1 MNDRL
6 NHDLRHW
13 LTALLGA
20 LDTDDTQLARRIAG
34 QMAALLGE
42 PRPAVVSVNGVLR
55 DLAPLLGGRLEMAEP
70 DVFVHADPA
79 ALGRV
84 LMNLTI
90 NARQA
95 GGTLTFRVGRDG
107 DNATI
112 AVEDTGPGIPPE
124 ILVRMFE
131 PGFTTRGVSG
141 GRGLGLAIGQ
151 EIVEAAGGTVTA
163 ESVVGLGT
171 AVVVRWP
178 LVDGKE
184 EDLPLPL
191 RGRGRNPTGR
201 AEFTPPPTPLPQG
214 EGESL
219 SFLLPS
225 SITILLVE
233 DEPIVRRLAERA
245 LRQPGWEVVAAES
258 AEAALTAT
266 QTLTPDAV
274 VADLTL
280 PGMDG
285 RALIGALRGRWPKLP
300 AVLVSGYADSAAQ
313 ADPGGE
319 KMVFLAKPY
328 ESNELVAALEAAVR
342 D

>member
-131 PGFTTRGVSG
+131 PGFTTRAASG
-141 GRGLGLAIGQ
+141 GQGLGLAIGQ

-163 ESVVGLGT
+163 ESVVGRGT

-184 EDLPLPL
+184 ENLPLPL
-191 RGRGRNPTGR
+191 REG
-201 AEFTPPPTPLPQG
+201 AG
-214 EGESL
+214 ERL

-233 DEPIVRRLAERA
+233 DEPIVRKLAERA

>member
-163 ESVVGLGT
+163 ESVVGRGT

-184 EDLPLPL
+184 ENLPLPL
-191 RGRGRNPTGR
+191 REG
-201 AEFTPPPTPLPQG
+201 AG
-214 EGESL
+214 ERL

-258 AEAALTAT
+258 AEAALMAT

>member
-163 ESVVGLGT
+163 ESVVGRGT

-184 EDLPLPL
+184 ENLPLPL
-191 RGRGRNPTGR
+191 REG
-201 AEFTPPPTPLPQG
+201 AG
-214 EGESL
+214 ERL

-233 DEPIVRRLAERA
+233 DEPIVRKLAERA

>member
-131 PGFTTRGVSG
+131 PGFTTRAASG
-141 GRGLGLAIGQ
+141 GQGLGLAIGQ

-163 ESVVGLGT
+163 ESVVGRGT

-191 RGRGRNPTGR
+191 REG
-201 AEFTPPPTPLPQG
+201 AG
-214 EGESL
+214 ERL

-233 DEPIVRRLAERA
+233 DEPIVRKLAERA